1 MSIEGERMNMEP
13 QKTDI
18 TEIVNRLIP
27 EKQKLQLAQERN
39 LEVSVKK
46 PNFSAKGGSASG
58 GNIPL
63 VWCDYKKTAHVIS
76 NLLDNAVYYT
86 RKGAVTLSYE
96 MTGKDYL
103 KINIKDTGV
112 GISEEGKK
120 KLFQKFSRGQ
130 NATDLRPDGSGLGLF
145 IAKKIV
151 EGNNGEIS
159 CFSEGIGKGSA
170 FSFTLPVYKNQQT
183 ATGQEKP
190 VTREKKIVIFDQ
202 D

>member
-1 MSIEGERMNMEP
+1 M
-13 QKTDI
+13 
-18 TEIVNRLIP
+18 
-27 EKQKLQLAQERN
+27 
-39 LEVSVKK
+39 
-46 PNFSAKGGSASG
+46 
-58 GNIPL
+58 
-63 VWCDYKKTAHVIS
+63 
-76 NLLDNAVYYT
+76 DNAVYYT

-96 MTGKDYL
+96 MAGKDYL

-159 CFSEGIGKGSA
+159 CFSEGIGKGST
-170 FSFTLPVYKNQQT
+170 FSFTIPIYKNQQT
-183 ATGQEKP
+183 AIGQEKP